1 MCDDNSI
8 DIIYELLDE
17 INNNLAAMPQEERL
31 KEFKRMTYPRPLDFI
46 REIDG
51 SVYAVRTSFTEEAT
65 ENIEEKVQRI
75 LLKRAGGRE
84 NMKTAL

>member
-1 MCDDNSI
+1 MCDENGI

-17 INNNLAAMPQEERL
+17 IYNDLAAKTSEERL
-31 KEFKRMTYPRPLDFI
+31 QIFRRISYPRPLDFI

-75 LLKRAGGRE
+75 LTKSVKNKE